1 MSEEKVI
8 DNRDAMNKGNM
19 LKVFL
24 TLLEGENNKE
34 SNLDTNY
41 AQGLILS
48 RGYDINSITT
58 KDIDSINL
66 SNEGT
71 PLNRNSDSL
80 VNLVDTIIDN
90 ENKIESIPIKTKK
103 KKKI

>member
-1 MSEEKVI
+1 MSEEKVM
-8 DNRDAMNKGNM
+8 DNKDAMNKENM
-19 LKVFL
+19 LKVFH
-24 TLLEGENNKE
+24 TLLEGEDNKE

-58 KDIDSINL
+58 KDIDSINT
-66 SNEGT
+66 SSDGT
-71 PLNRNSDSL
+71 RLNSDLDSV
-80 VNLVDTIIDN
+80 VNLVETIIDN
-90 ENKIESIPIKTKK
+90 QNKIESIPIKTKK